1 MANDYQELDQE
12 TFDPVAY
19 INTFLPVVGL
29 RIYGS
34 GAAITMRARSRTHNA
49 PPARGNRGEIVQ
61 LTDKSRKLAAF
72 TIIATSVEFYSIITL
87 TYGKEV
93 PTDGRTVK
101 LHLSRFIKWLNRY
114 GVEHY
119 FWVIEFQARGAPHY
133 HIMTDVRYPST
144 SDRQNLATAWL
155 RASGYDTSQLVVVP
169 LDRPGVKHI
178 PVGSEWHVEL
188 MNRLK
193 VTRHPKSWEPIH
205 ELDGARRYMLK
216 YALKPHQ
223 KVVPDQYQNVGR
235 FWGCSKSVRQG
246 IQEVYQWEL
255 NEDTLRQ
262 ILEDCNS
269 WARDKPLI
277 PKYLL
282 DVNLDIGND
291 GM

>member
-1 MANDYQELDQE
+1 M
-12 TFDPVAY
+12 
-19 INTFLPVVGL
+19 
-29 RIYGS
+29 
-34 GAAITMRARSRTHNA
+34 
-49 PPARGNRGEIVQ
+49 Q

-87 TYGKEV
+87 TYGREV
-93 PTDGRTVK
+93 PTDGKTVK

-114 GVEHY
+114 GIQDY
-119 FWVIEFQARGAPHY
+119 FWVIEFQVRGAPHY
-133 HIMTDVRYPST
+133 HIMTDVRNPT
-144 SDRQNLATAWL
+144 PSDRHNLATAWL
-155 RASGYDTSQLVVVP
+155 RASGYDTSGIVVVP

-178 PVGSEWHVEL
+178 PVGSELHVDL

-193 VTRHPKSWEPIH
+193 VTRHPKSWETIH
-205 ELDGARRYMLK
+205 EPDGARRYMLK

-223 KVVPDQYQNVGR
+223 KIVPDQYQNVGR
-235 FWGCSKSVRQG
+235 FWGCSASVRRG

-282 DVNLDIGND
+282 DVNLDIGD
-291 GM
+291 DKM